1 VAKVPAETPMPLV
14 ATASRVT
21 ATVAMRLRAMAARR
35 AGTPM
40 VGTPRLARRRV
51 ALRRVST
58 SWVATRRLVE
68 LARVAKV
75 RVELA
80 KATPPVRMLLP
91 VMLQLMK
98 KSA

>member
-1 VAKVPAETPMPLV
+1 
-14 ATASRVT
+14 
-21 ATVAMRLRAMAARR
+21 
-35 AGTPM
+35 
-40 VGTPRLARRRV
+40 
-51 ALRRVST
+51 
-58 SWVATRRLVE
+58 VATRRLVE